1 MFSFQIYVCWQ
12 TENKNMSR
20 LSVRHC
26 SRLFKLSFKNCQA
39 AERRNKLLLMIPWK
53 SVGQKSRAL
62 MILELE
68 PENTNTKSEET
79 GGGQPKVLR

>member
-1 MFSFQIYVCWQ
+1 MFKFLFCVCWQ
-12 TENKNMSR
+12 TKNKNMSR
-20 LSVRHC
+20 LSVKHC